1 MYELETRYHAWESLD
16 VFTRNY
22 EHRLSADQLRP
33 GSILYLIAKFSN
45 PPDRRAPVCVY
56 PGALFPTSKPT
67 VASFVSNVPTLT
79 PRLDIGVSVN
89 GLNLVVDPN
98 YRTLKLPV
106 NGFIFQTEIAF
117 LSEQRE
123 DIDETCRRLLQP
135 IEA

>member
-16 VFTRNY
+16 VFTCNY
-22 EHRLSADQLRP
+22 DDRLSADQLRP

-45 PPDRRAPVCVY
+45 PTDRRKPVCVY
-56 PGALFPTSKPT
+56 PGVVFPTTRPT
-67 VASFVSNVPTLT
+67 VASFVSDVPMLT

-89 GLNLVVDPN
+89 ALDLVVDPN

-117 LSEQRE
+117 LSAQRE

-135 IEA
+135 LEA